1 MRVLDVMSADVV
13 TVAPSDRASAAWT
26 RMRRRGI
33 HHLVVVDGSRVVGVL
48 SERDLGGAS
57 GASTRKDRVVKDL
70 MTPRVESIES
80 DASVDDAAA
89 MMRARLIGSLPVM
102 DGTDLVGIIT
112 ATDVFEA
119 LRHAS
124 ASDLPRPTTRSA
136 EALRHA
142 KVSDLPRP
150 SARSSENGKR
160 GAFTDEVPRPAKRKA
175 GRTTATQVPANIRV
189 AGVELTDDDRD
200 YIRKRLG
207 MKLGKFALAIERVT
221 VRISDINGTRGGVDK
236 VCNIKVVLSALPS
249 VVFESRSATLRI
261 AVNSAL
267 SGVERSVRRS
277 LDKRR
282 SKPLKGVSDAKAGR

>member
-1 MRVLDVMSADVV
+1 MSPDVV
-13 TVAPSDRASAAWT
+13 SVASSDAASVAWT

-33 HHLVVVDGSRVVGVL
+33 HHLVVLDGSRVVGIL

-57 GASTRKDRVVKDL
+57 GARTRKDRVVREL

-80 DASVDDAAA
+80 DTSVDDAAA

-102 DGTDLVGIIT
+102 DGDDLVGIIT

-119 LRHAS
+119 LRHVS

-142 KVSDLPRP
+142 DVSDLPRP
-150 SARSSENGKR
+150 STRSSESATR
-160 GAFTDEVPRPAKRKA
+160 GAFASEVPRPAKRKA

-189 AGVELTDDDRD
+189 AGIEVSDEERD

-221 VRISDINGTRGGVDK
+221 VRIRDINGTRGGVDK
-236 VCNIKVVLSALPS
+236 VCNIKVVLSDLPS
-249 VVFESRSATLRI
+249 VVFESRSASLRI
-261 AVNSAL
+261 AVNAAL
-267 SGVERSVRRS
+267 SGVEHSVSRS

-282 SKPLKGVSDAKAGR
+282 SKPRKGVDVRKDRH

>member
-1 MRVLDVMSADVV
+1 MRVLEVMSTEVV
-13 TVAPSDRASAAWT
+13 TVAPSDAASAAWT

-33 HHLVVVDGSRVVGVL
+33 SHLVVVDGSHVVGVV

-57 GASTRKDRVVKDL
+57 GARTRKGRVVREL

-80 DASVDDAAA
+80 DTSVDDAAA

-102 DGTDLVGIIT
+102 DGDDLVGIVT

-119 LRHAS
+119 LRHVD
-124 ASDLPRPTTRSA
+124 ASDLPRPTTRS
-136 EALRHA
+136 
-142 KVSDLPRP
+142 SG
-150 SARSSENGKR
+150 SATR

-189 AGVELTDDDRD
+189 AGLEVTDEERD

-207 MKLGKFALAIERVT
+207 MKLGKFAIAIERVT

-249 VVFESRSATLRI
+249 VVFESRSASLRI
-261 AVNSAL
+261 AVNAAL
-267 SGVERSVRRS
+267 SGVERGVSRSV
-277 LDKRR
+277 DKRR
-282 SKPLKGVSDAKAGR
+282 SKPLKGVDVGKDGR